1 MENKNFVKVPNKF
14 IKGKNQLSDEEL
26 LIYTFIKRNYLVED
40 CYVFNIIELT
50 RLLNHLDKPK
60 YHIKKI
66 KQALKSLEEKKIFT
80 YYSNKQLK
88 NLIHTNE
95 IDNNYLVYA
104 QEEYEVDEDFTM
116 VYDDDIDKIIVNNKK
131 LSTYS
136 CCKFF
141 MYIASF
147 LYTSETNAKFC
158 YTTQKKVLSD
168 IKINKESKMQYQKFL
183 EEIKLLKSVVIG
195 MDKSNKT
202 CRMHNTYHCKYEADS
217 IKQLRQEVERLIS
230 EDKLI
235 LLDRD
240 KRTLMNKKR
249 SITQKINH
257 LKKKETRTKEENIE
271 LSELLKMK
279 EEINK

>member
-1 MENKNFVKVPNKF
+1 MENKSFVKVPNKF
-14 IKGKNQLSDEEL
+14 IKGKEQLNDEEL

-40 CYVFNIIELT
+40 CYVFNIIEFT
-50 RLLNHLDKPK
+50 RLLNYLDKPK

-66 KQALKSLEEKKIFT
+66 KQALSSLEEKGIFT
-80 YYSNKQLK
+80 YYSSKQLK
-88 NLIHTNE
+88 NTIHTNE
-95 IDNNYLVYA
+95 IDNNYLVYVE
-104 QEEYEVDEDFTM
+104 EEYEVDEDFTM

-195 MDKSNKT
+195 VDKNKNT
-202 CRMHNTYHCKYEADS
+202 YKTYKTYHCRYDADS
-217 IKQLRQEVERLIS
+217 IRQLRKEAERLLSNDEIG
-230 EDKLI
+230 
-235 LLDRD
+235 LLDIN
-240 KRTLMNKKR
+240 KRSIINKKR
-249 SITQKINH
+249 SITQKINY
-257 LKKKETRTKEENIE
+257 LQKKEMRTKEENIK